1 MDVEQGD
8 GCERK
13 ASKSG
18 TCKASKAA
26 RRLHWKR
33 LILVCFRTLGI
44 IRLHVMFFH
53 FKQTKK
59 TQLFSK
65 RTLDSGPLPCLRTPA
80 SSPWPRRSRSPS
92 RRAGGGSFR
101 TSKRRS
107 VHMRRRW
114 RSVSFF
120 FGVCVFSR
128 MEWTLLCALILDD
141 MMMKI
146 LCFLF

>member
-1 MDVEQGD
+1 MNEKLPIPARVKLQ
-8 GCERK
+8 
-13 ASKSG
+13 
-18 TCKASKAA
+18 KAA

-53 FKQTKK
+53 FKQTKM

-65 RTLDSGPLPCLRTPA
+65 WTLDSGPLPCLRTPA
-80 SSPWPRRSRSPS
+80 SSPPRRSRSPS

-120 FGVCVFSR
+120 LVCACVCVFSR
-128 MEWTLLCALILDD
+128 MEWTRLCALILDD
-141 MMMKI
+141 MMMNI
-146 LCFLF
+146 LCVFLSFRME